1 MDSKALKDEFDFYLV
16 NHADFVAKYLGKF
29 VVLKNH
35 EVIGSYYSNIEAHR
49 ETEKVHEVS
58 TFLIQFVQEGRDIYT
73 QTFHSQVFL

>member
-35 EVIGSYYSNIEAHR
+35 EVIGSHDSNIEAHR

-58 TFLIQFVQEGRDIYT
+58 TFLIQFVQEGAESYT
-73 QTFHSQVFL
+73 QTFHSRVLI